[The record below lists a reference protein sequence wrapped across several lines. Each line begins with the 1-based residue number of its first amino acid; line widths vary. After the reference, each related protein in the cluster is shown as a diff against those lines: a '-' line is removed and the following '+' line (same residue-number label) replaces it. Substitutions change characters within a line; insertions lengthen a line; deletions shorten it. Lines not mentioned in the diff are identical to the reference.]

1 MVNLEAEK
9 AELAPSPEPITARSA
24 PLDLPPRYLSFGQ
37 STFLFY
43 FSLLPLSLAW
53 WQVLSERLLR

>member
-43 FSLLPLSLAW
+43 FSLLPY
-53 WQVLSERLLR
+53 